1 MKVDRQTSVDQ
12 IILLSLYMQ
21 FSAEHRG
28 RSGANT
34 ERIWSGIIYVTHL
47 CKVFFDV

>member
-1 MKVDRQTSVDQ
+1 LKFPHSKFAHPVMKVDRQTSVDQ

-34 ERIWSGIIYVTHL
+34 ERI
-47 CKVFFDV
+47 